1 MCVCACVCV
10 RVRVCECVCVCW
22 FNDVVHDNINLLF
35 EVFRNVSILLFISV
49 CLVVCVSVCVFT
61 IGGR

>member
-1 MCVCACVCV
+1 MCVRVCACACVCV
-10 RVRVCECVCVCW
+10 SVCVCW

-49 CLVVCVSVCVFT
+49 CLVVCVSVCVFI